1 LLIHNPAV
9 TPHSVEGKQLLQ
21 LLKRKAPESEI
32 QAVIDAIHSTSQAP
46 EDAFLA
52 STDAYIT
59 AICYIGS
66 KSLSHVLSYIE
77 RCKERL
83 LALGTAHAEARSQI
97 ISSVVSYW
105 SQTQTGVAV
114 NIVDKLLNYTILT
127 PTSVIEWALGT
138 PERLA
143 GGRIL
148 AEAWVYE
155 MVARTVAKVT
165 GRVRQI
171 VAARMQPGQSAEQI
185 ALLDKTLAKE
195 VADMRALFAIIEDAL
210 VGVAEGS
217 ASGMVENADL
227 DGPDGLDEDETQ
239 LLKTWGVKWLRT
251 FRRKL
256 AVEENVVLEA
266 TRVFPGAAV
275 VNEEKDGDG
284 ETAVDADGDAVL

>member
-1 LLIHNPAV
+1 M
-9 TPHSVEGKQLLQ
+9 
-21 LLKRKAPESEI
+21 LKRKAPEADI
-32 QAVIDAIHSTSQAP
+32 QAVIDAIHSTSEP
-46 EDAFLA
+46 SEDSFLA

-77 RCKERL
+77 RCKEHL
-83 LALGTAHAEARSQI
+83 LALGPAHPEARSQI
-97 ISSVVSYW
+97 ISSVVGYW
-105 SQTQTGVAV
+105 SQTQPGVAV

-127 PTSVIEWALGT
+127 PSSVIEWALAT

-171 VAARMQPGQSAEQI
+171 VAARMQKGMSEHQI
-185 ALLDKTLAKE
+185 SMLDDTLNKE
-195 VADMRALFAIIEDAL
+195 LADMRSLFVVVEDAL

-217 ASGMVENADL
+217 ASGIVDDVDV
-227 DGPDGLDEDETQ
+227 DGPAGMDYDQMLT
-239 LLKTWGVKWLRT
+239 LKTWGVKWLRT

-256 AVEENVVLEA
+256 AVEENVVSEA
-266 TRVFPGAAV
+266 MRVFPPASEEVDVDDAAATENGNGHGRASPV
-275 VNEEKDGDG
+275 R
-284 ETAVDADGDAVL
+284 DADGDEVL